1 MIESLYI
8 VYIHIDVTKLYVWKK
23 RGEAMRKLHIN
34 CAVITVFLFFFGC
47 FFPFAVHSEAQKV
60 IRVAGDNNFPPFEYL
75 SDSGVYTGF
84 NVDIMNAISI
94 ETGIRFEYYPMPWN
108 EAVQAMRSGR
118 VDAIQG
124 MKYNQER
131 EEIYDFQL
139 RILQVHKG
147 FLC

>member
-1 MIESLYI
+1 M
-8 VYIHIDVTKLYVWKK
+8 
-23 RGEAMRKLHIN
+23 
-34 CAVITVFLFFFGC
+34 
-47 FFPFAVHSEAQKV
+47 

-84 NVDIMNAISI
+84 NVDIMNAVSI

-108 EAVQAMRSGR
+108 EAVQAMRSGK

-131 EEIYDFQL
+131 EEIYDFSAPYFTSSQGIFVL
-139 RILQVHKG
+139 KDNMYIRKIEDLKGRKVAVQKEMLQAVY
-147 FLC
+147 